1 MRLLIAATLVLA
13 VVLAAAPA
21 SADAK
26 RWVGETAQGKRVVIR
41 TGADGVVNRV
51 RVHWRAHCNQTGRKI
66 RGGTTFLPPFD
77 SATTRSFLDE
87 GDYRVDVRGP
97 GRIVNF
103 VHVRGNLAANGPWR
117 GVFRIR
123 SEFRRG
129 ARTLGTCRLRG
140 VRFTA
145 RAV

>member
-1 MRLLIAATLVLA
+1 MRPVLVAALL
-13 VVLAAAPA
+13 LAALFASPA
-21 SADAK
+21 AADAK
-26 RWVGETAQGKRVVIR
+26 VWKGKTRQGLPVTIR
-41 TGADGVVNRV
+41 TGPDGVVNRV
-51 RVHWRAHCNQTGRKI
+51 RVRWRAFCNQTGRRI
-66 RGGTTFLPPFD
+66 RGGTLFLPPLD

-87 GDYRVDVRGP
+87 GDYRINVRGP

-103 VHVRGNLAANGPWR
+103 VHVRGTLQANGPWR

-129 ARTLGTCRLRG
+129 SRTIGTCRLRG